1 MFFHGVRFCDKIT
14 IFGDL
19 AYQNGNISYPFG
31 QGTPMDNKKRHSAK
45 SVANFAGPIS
55 RVLSPLLGPQRPN
68 VAITLHGPLSFIYD
82 DALTPPPAT
91 YPPTLG
97 EQPFI
102 VGIHGLATHGMY

>member
-1 MFFHGVRFCDKIT
+1 MV
-14 IFGDL
+14 
-19 AYQNGNISYPFG
+19 AYLICFVAQDRGKR
-31 QGTPMDNKKRHSAK
+31 KKRHSAK

-68 VAITLHGPLSFIYD
+68 VATTLRGPLSFIYD
-82 DALTPPPAT
+82 DALTSPPAT